1 MKGGY
6 VYIICN
12 KNNTT
17 LYIGVTSNLPVRIM
31 QHKQKLYPKSFSAR
45 YNCDKLVYYKW
56 FDTIMAAIIE
66 EKRLKGGN
74 RKQKERLIND
84 MNPGWRDL
92 YEGLVSS

>member
-74 RKQKERLIND
+74 RKQKETLIND

-92 YEGLVSS
+92 YEELVSS